1 MLTYQVLAILL
12 LFGLFSAVTATLLKR
27 FGVAVGKAIFF
38 LVPLF
43 FFCLGFSL
51 RLTEAKPL
59 VDLGYFFTE
68 FSYLFVY
75 TLFAIFLFL
84 GQVKYWKK

>member
-1 MLTYQVLAILL
+1 MLTYQILVIFL
-12 LFGLFSAVTATLLKR
+12 FFGLFSALTTILLKR
-27 FGVAVGKAIFF
+27 FGVGGAKGIFF

-51 RLTEAKPL
+51 RLTEAKAL
-59 VDLGYFFTE
+59 VDTGYFLTE

-84 GQVKYWKK
+84 GQIRYWKK